1 VNKDGFLFL
10 IFNFSPFFTSL
21 NFVACNTSNFCDLF
35 SQKSHIPGSSF
46 CINFFKNLNFD
57 QPIFDE
63 STDFINIH
71 KNRSVFVAFS
81 IHGGKTQSLPS
92 WRGCA
97 LIPSKPCA
105 NHQMV
110 EKGQDDDIAD
120 VQVYEA
126 DPAVPECQVSPSILL
141 LFSAVLCEQLYGE
154 VKFDAPEQVAT
165 APRFQVK

>member
-1 VNKDGFLFL
+1 L
-10 IFNFSPFFTSL
+10 S
-21 NFVACNTSNFCDLF
+21 
-35 SQKSHIPGSSF
+35 
-46 CINFFKNLNFD
+46 KNLNFD

-63 STDFINIH
+63 PIKSDRTDFINIQ

-81 IHGGKTQSLPS
+81 IHGGKTQSLSS

-126 DPAVPECQVSPSILL
+126 DPAVPECQVSPSIFIVV
-141 LFSAVLCEQLYGE
+141 FSRSMRTTVWGS
-154 VKFDAPEQVAT
+154 
-165 APRFQVK
+165 